1 MASESVYRQ
10 RKLFRD
16 AVKEYGGPALP
27 DHSWIFGSLITVGK
41 TAAKR
46 PSMAAGQ
53 FVFHWLALDYPDI
66 QKAGVVYVD
75 LWPISSPTIASFDPD
90 LTAQFALGSRPKHSV
105 IKWEFA
111 SFSGNKD
118 LVSSE
123 GPVWKKWRSMY
134 NPGFSSQSVFARVP
148 DFVEEAMVW
157 KEYLLSVADTGE
169 TIRFETS
176 TMKATCDVI
185 ARSVFGARTHI
196 QTTDSRLWWALKK
209 SISYLYADWSPQSW
223 HKILNPARPLVVW
236 YCNRVMRQEI
246 KPYVEAQLQTDQDSA
261 GSSKTIVS
269 LALRAYHKD
278 NNRVSSSGKHRIDKD
293 FLDATIEQIKIFL
306 FAGHDTTSSTLCF
319 ALDQLHRHPEAMA
332 KVQQE
337 HKTIFGPD
345 ASAAGQQLIENPI
358 LLNKLPYTTA
368 VLKETLRMFP
378 PIGSVLAGSST
389 FFLTHPRMHACRL
402 PTDGFM
408 IHDCQMGLHRNPDV
422 WTAPD
427 DFVPERW
434 LTGEMQKNTW
444 RPFGMGPRNCIGQ
457 ELAMTELKMLLA
469 LTVRELDIVPS
480 YDEADPWFLGTQAFQ
495 AALPGEFVAHPNKGF
510 PVKIRTMRQKA

>member
-1 MASESVYRQ
+1 MASESVWRALFVTAAGLLASVVLKVYRQ

-16 AVKEYGGPALP
+16 AVKEYGGVSRLMPASRPSHCCPAIDPSLLQPALP

-185 ARSVFGARTHI
+185 ARSV
-196 QTTDSRLWWALKK
+196 L
-209 SISYLYADWSPQSW
+209 
-223 HKILNPARPLVVW
+223 
-236 YCNRVMRQEI
+236 
-246 KPYVEAQLQTDQDSA
+246 
-261 GSSKTIVS
+261 
-269 LALRAYHKD
+269 
-278 NNRVSSSGKHRIDKD
+278 
-293 FLDATIEQIKIFL
+293 
-306 FAGHDTTSSTLCF
+306 
-319 ALDQLHRHPEAMA
+319 
-332 KVQQE
+332 
-337 HKTIFGPD
+337 
-345 ASAAGQQLIENPI
+345 
-358 LLNKLPYTTA
+358 
-368 VLKETLRMFP
+368 
-378 PIGSVLAGSST
+378 
-389 FFLTHPRMHACRL
+389 
-402 PTDGFM
+402 
-408 IHDCQMGLHRNPDV
+408 
-422 WTAPD
+422 
-427 DFVPERW
+427 
-434 LTGEMQKNTW
+434 
-444 RPFGMGPRNCIGQ
+444 
-457 ELAMTELKMLLA
+457 
-469 LTVRELDIVPS
+469 
-480 YDEADPWFLGTQAFQ
+480 
-495 AALPGEFVAHPNKGF
+495 
-510 PVKIRTMRQKA
+510 